1 MITRKKK
8 EEIFEKMTDT
18 WKEAKSLVFYNYS
31 AMNDE
36 SLTEF
41 RKIVNDA
48 ECSAYVTK
56 NTLFRKTAQNV
67 GIEFDKVL
75 EKVIF
80 TGMTGVVY
88 SKDDPLL
95 APKIVKDFTKGKKT
109 PTIKGGF
116 FEGKLLTKEQV
127 ITLASVPPREVLLGQ
142 VAFCMNGPMRNMA
155 IVLNNTI
162 TKLCWALNAVK
173 DQKQP
178 ES

>member
-8 EEIFEKMTDT
+8 EEIFEKMTQVWND
-18 WKEAKSLVFYNYS
+18 AQSLVFYNYES
-31 AMNDE
+31 MNDE

-41 RKIVNDA
+41 RKIVNNA
-48 ECSAYVTK
+48 NCSAFVTK
-56 NTLFRKTAQNV
+56 NTLYRKTAANA
-67 GIEFDKVL
+67 GIEFDTDL

-80 TGMTGVVY
+80 TGMTGAVY
-88 SKDDPLL
+88 SQEDPLM
-95 APKIVKDFTKGKKT
+95 APKILKDYTKGKKT

-116 FEGKLLTKEQV
+116 FEGKLLSKEDV
-127 ITLASVPPREVLLGQ
+127 VKLASVPPREVLLGQ

-173 DQKQP
+173 DQKQS